1 VPGANH
7 PQHPPVSIKS
17 RTHAT
22 TLQIQNALQPRIIT
36 TPTRAVWTHPSTII
50 YLDTPSSKNTSMSD
64 LPHRP
69 NPDFLAYLTDIA
81 ALPFRP
87 SQSQANGR
95 RRKSNVNF
103 FPSSYLR
110 CRMSHTTILHSA
122 VGGVIARNRLTAH
135 SSSQPRQPAEV
146 LHRESFRQRI

>member
-1 VPGANH
+1 MVVCLGTGTIERHQNTFMH
-7 PQHPPVSIKS
+7 PRCKSLNPQPVQSSSPHSPPSHPRARSTHHHPPF
-17 RTHAT
+17 
-22 TLQIQNALQPRIIT
+22 QPDPR
-36 TPTRAVWTHPSTII
+36 R
-50 YLDTPSSKNTSMSD
+50 NTSMSD

-135 SSSQPRQPAEV
+135 SSSQPRCYTVNPLDSA
-146 LHRESFRQRI
+146 S